1 MDQIITYG
9 EVKRGVVGI
18 KLRDLTPEAAESLH
32 LVNARGVEIS
42 EVAPGSAADRA
53 GIKVGDVAVSMNGIP
68 LESAA
73 QLRNALGLLR
83 VGQNV
88 EMRLLHNGTERSVA
102 LAINSPSSLNR
113 P

>member
-1 MDQIITYG
+1 
-9 EVKRGVVGI
+9 VGI
-18 KLRDLTPEAAESLH
+18 KLRDVTPEVAESLQ

-53 GIKVGDVAVSMNGIP
+53 GIKVGDVAVSMNGAA
-68 LESAA
+68 LESAT
-73 QLRNALGLLR
+73 QLRNGLALLR

-88 EMRLLHNGTERSVA
+88 ELRLLRNGAERSVTLTITPA
-102 LAINSPSSLNR
+102 TSGNR